1 MAVHLTLAQR
11 VLHPLLLML
20 MCALFYV
27 PMLRE
32 NKSSVF
38 QKKKKKATRRL
49 YNVSSITEVPG
60 VVQAV
65 FNIYGFI
72 NGAVIYTHVC
82 ILVCI

>member
-38 QKKKKKATRRL
+38 QKKKNATRRL

>member
-38 QKKKKKATRRL
+38 QKKKNATRRL
-49 YNVSSITEVPG
+49 YNVSRITEVPG

-72 NGAVIYTHVC
+72 NGDVIYTHVC

>member
-1 MAVHLTLAQR
+1 
-11 VLHPLLLML
+11 

-27 PMLRE
+27 PTMKE

-38 QKKKKKATRRL
+38 QKKKKLLKDCTMFPALSRYL
-49 YNVSSITEVPG
+49 EWFKLF
-60 VVQAV
+60 

>member
-38 QKKKKKATRRL
+38 QKKKNATRRL

-72 NGAVIYTHVC
+72 NGAMIYTHVC